1 LRCNRHDIAQS
12 AQRVRDPAALTNTTT
27 FIEQGSS
34 PIPPPYD
41 KQPIEGPARAK
52 RRRASAP
59 GSKRP
64 ARQRI
69 GWREWVGLP
78 DLGIEHIK
86 AKVDTGARTSTLHAY
101 HIVPFE
107 QDGRTYVRFKVHPV
121 QRRRLPE
128 VECVAPVVARRSI
141 RDSGGRA
148 EERFIILTTL
158 RIGEDHFEIEL
169 TLTNRD
175 QMSFRMLVGRA
186 AIRRRYHVDPG
197 RSYRTGRPIRR
208 RARQTE
214 VKSKRSLRP

>member
-1 LRCNRHDIAQS
+1 MHEFI
-12 AQRVRDPAALTNTTT
+12 
-27 FIEQGSS
+27 FIEQGPSS
-34 PIPPPYD
+34 IPPPYD
-41 KQPIEGPARAK
+41 KQPAEGPTDTK
-52 RRRASAP
+52 RRRSPAP

-78 DLGIEHIK
+78 DLGIKHIK

-107 QDGRTYVRFKVHPV
+107 QEGKTFVRFKVHPV

-158 RIGEDHFEIEL
+158 RIGEDRFEIEL